1 LRTWLFSMER
11 LALHGDLM
19 GDVMELS

>member
-1 LRTWLFSMER
+1 LRTWWFSMER